1 MNLLFLKLRVLIKI
15 ISAIFR
21 IYRRAQFISAISQLY
36 RRNSIYISDF
46 PIISAQLNLYQ
57 RFPNY
62 IGATQF
68 ISAIS
73 QLYQRL
79 FKYIDLPTKPDNKK
93 KLPNKYDGATSYFML
108 LYSFSALFFYD
119 MPFFIPLYC
128 TVICVMIKVNHA
140 PFSAPYSTHFCLFS
154 IDVIG

>member
-21 IYRRAQFISAISQLY
+21 IYRRK
-36 RRNSIYISDF
+36 
-46 PIISAQLNLYQ
+46 LNLYQ
-57 RFPNY
+57 RFPNYIGATQFISAISHYIGATQFISAISHY

-79 FKYIDLPTKPDNKK
+79 FKYIDLPTKPDKRSRS
-93 KLPNKYDGATSYFML
+93 NKYDGATS
-108 LYSFSALFFYD
+108 SFLCFYTRFQ
-119 MPFFIPLYC
+119 PIFLRY
-128 TVICVMIKVNHA
+128 A
-140 PFSAPYSTHFCLFS
+140 PSSFHFTAR
-154 IDVIG
+154 

>member
-21 IYRRAQFISAISQLY
+21 IYRRDQFISAISQLY

-93 KLPNKYDGATSYFML
+93 KRPINMMEQPPILCFYTRFQLYFSTICPS
-108 LYSFSALFFYD
+108 SF
-119 MPFFIPLYC
+119 
-128 TVICVMIKVNHA
+128 
-140 PFSAPYSTHFCLFS
+140 HFTAR
-154 IDVIG
+154 

>member
-21 IYRRAQFISAISQLY
+21 IYRRVLNLYQRFPNYIGATQFISAISQLY

-62 IGATQF
+62 ISVCLN
-68 ISAIS
+68 ISTYQQNPTIKRSAPINMMEQPPILCFYTRF
-73 QLYQRL
+73 QLY
-79 FKYIDLPTKPDNKK
+79 FSTICP
-93 KLPNKYDGATSYFML
+93 S
-108 LYSFSALFFYD
+108 SF
-119 MPFFIPLYC
+119 
-128 TVICVMIKVNHA
+128 
-140 PFSAPYSTHFCLFS
+140 HFTAR
-154 IDVIG
+154 